1 MELSPE
7 TSHTDP
13 WTALGKFTPARIALG
28 RAGVSI
34 PYKETLSFKLAH
46 AFARDAV
53 FAKMDKELLVDGV
66 KDLQHPLLILHS
78 KAANR
83 GQFLQR
89 PDMGRRLDENS
100 ISAIQVYTGPY
111 DVCIN
116 IADGLSANA
125 INHHVI
131 PVLRILVPALISSGM
146 TVAPICIIEEG
157 RVAISDETG
166 QMLNSKLS
174 IILIGERPGL
184 SSPDSLGVYLTY
196 HPEVGNTDA
205 NRNCIS
211 NIGPNGL
218 SYQAAADK
226 ILYLIK
232 ESIRLKLSGV
242 LLKDSSGTLKDMQI
256 K

>member
-1 MELSPE
+1 MELSIN

-28 RAGVSI
+28 RTGVSI
-34 PYKETLSFKLAH
+34 PFKENLSFKMAH

-53 FAKMDKELLVDGV
+53 FAKMDKD
-66 KDLQHPLLILHS
+66 LLIDGLRSLQQPFLWLHS
-78 KAANR
+78 TAMDR
-83 GQFLQR
+83 GQYLQR
-89 PDMGRRLDENS
+89 PDMGRRLNNDS
-100 ISAIQVYTGPY
+100 ITAIKVYTGPY

-116 IADGLSANA
+116 IADGLSATA
-125 INHHVI
+125 INRHAI
-131 PVLRILVPALISSGM
+131 PLLQLLLPALISSGL
-146 TVAPICIIEEG
+146 TVAPFCIIEEG
-157 RVAISDETG
+157 RVAVSDETG
-166 QMLNSKLS
+166 QLLNAGLS

-184 SSPDSLGVYLTY
+184 SSPDSLGVYLTF

-211 NIGPNGL
+211 NIGSNGL

-226 ILYLIK
+226 LIYLTK

-242 LLKDSSGTLKDMQI
+242 LLKDLSALLNN
-256 K
+256 